1 MKRLTSLLLVL
12 FMTTF
17 AANAQWKKVKGNGK
31 VTDEKRTVGNFDK
44 VAVSGHYK
52 VILQEGNEG
61 DVFITAE
68 ENLMEYIVTEV
79 KNGTLKVGS
88 KKGYSIRST
97 EKIEIVVNYRD
108 IDGAYMSGS
117 GRLTANNK
125 VKANNFDMAVSGSGR
140 IEIELDA
147 SEVEAKVSG
156 SGSVKLAGNS
166 DEMNCSISGS
176 GSINGYDMSVKKV
189 TARISGSGSA
199 KVHALEEIHAT
210 TSGSGNVRYTG
221 DPTIIK
227 AKSSGSGSVK
237 KRS

>member
-1 MKRLTSLLLVL
+1 MKRLTSVILVLLL
-12 FMTTF
+12 TTF

-31 VTDEKRTVGNFDK
+31 LTDEKRAVGNFDK
-44 VAVSGHYK
+44 VAVSGHYT

-61 DVFITAE
+61 DLVITAE

-79 KNGTLKVGS
+79 KNGTLKVSS
-88 KKGYSIRST
+88 KKGYTVRST
-97 EKIEIVVNYRD
+97 KKIEVLVSYSD
-108 IDGAYMSGS
+108 ISGAYMSGS

-125 VKANNFDMAVSGSGR
+125 VKASNFDMAVSGSGS
-140 IEIELDA
+140 IAIELDA
-147 SEVEAKVSG
+147 SEVDAKVSG

-166 DEMNCSISGS
+166 DEMICSISGS
-176 GSINGYDMSVKKV
+176 GNINGYDMTVKKV

-199 KVHALEEIHAT
+199 KVNALEEIHAT
-210 TSGSGNVRYTG
+210 TSGSGSVRYTG
-221 DPTIIK
+221 NPPVIQ